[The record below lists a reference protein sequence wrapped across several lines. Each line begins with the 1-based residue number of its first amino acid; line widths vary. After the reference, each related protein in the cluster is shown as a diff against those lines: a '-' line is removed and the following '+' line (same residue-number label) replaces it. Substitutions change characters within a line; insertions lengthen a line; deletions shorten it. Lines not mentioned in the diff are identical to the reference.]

1 MTTDLAKGE
10 RMRKLTMRLL
20 AATWGLLMATGFLLT
35 GCGKEDAAGGGIV
48 AGMICL
54 WVFFVA
60 IWIFLLVVWIIM
72 LIDVVKRPNDQFPG
86 GGENT
91 KTIWLVVVILTGG
104 IGAIVYYFV
113 VKKKMPLEK

>member
-1 MTTDLAKGE
+1 
-10 RMRKLTMRLL
+10 MRKLTMRLL
-20 AATWGLLMATGFLLT
+20 AATWSLLMAAGFLLT
-35 GCGKEDAAGGGIV
+35 GCSSEEAAGGGII

-72 LIDVVKRPNDQFPG
+72 LIDCIKRKPEEFPG
-86 GGENT
+86 
-91 KTIWLVVVILTGG
+91 LVVVILTGG